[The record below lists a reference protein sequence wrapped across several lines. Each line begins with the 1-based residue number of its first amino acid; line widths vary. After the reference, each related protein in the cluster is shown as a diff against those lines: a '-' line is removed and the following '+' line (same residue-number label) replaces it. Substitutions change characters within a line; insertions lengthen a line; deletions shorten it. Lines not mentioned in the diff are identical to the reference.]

1 MLESLLTGGELIPLA
16 QGLLCSAAEMR
27 RCQTAE
33 AWFTAHE
40 TLTLAQFRDLLGS
53 SRDYALL
60 VLEFWD
66 RQGLTQREGN
76 ARRLVSDSFFTWE

>member
-1 MLESLLTGGELIPLA
+1 MRRAAKRRRRGLLLTK
-16 QGLLCSAAEMR
+16 
-27 RCQTAE
+27 
-33 AWFTAHE
+33 

-76 ARRLVSDSFFTWE
+76 ARRLASDSFFTWE

>member
-1 MLESLLTGGELIPLA
+1 
-16 QGLLCSAAEMR
+16 MR
-27 RCQTAE
+27 RCRQTAE

-76 ARRLVSDSFFTWE
+76 ARRLASDSFFTWE